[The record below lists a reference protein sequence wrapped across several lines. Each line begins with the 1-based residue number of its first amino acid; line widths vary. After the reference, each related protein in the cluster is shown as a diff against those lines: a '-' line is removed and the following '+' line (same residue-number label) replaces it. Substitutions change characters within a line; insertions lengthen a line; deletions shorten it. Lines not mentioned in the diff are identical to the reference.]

1 MLGHYQYNCA
11 YQTLA
16 GIKNKKNSPEEK
28 VKRFCFLI
36 MNWLSIW
43 LNFGTLITHGTVLS
57 DLLLLKWSLLR
68 SFCCLDHFLHLSL
81 WWWLLMFTTVHFTFF
96 SDRIQSCAYSCPARA
111 CISHSLS
118 QLDGAMWLGSE

>member
-16 GIKNKKNSPEEK
+16 GIKNKKKQSWGESEK
-28 VKRFCFLI
+28 VLFSDNELA
-36 MNWLSIW
+36 
-43 LNFGTLITHGTVLS
+43 LNLTKFWYFNNPCTVLS

-68 SFCCLDHFLHLSL
+68 TFCCLDHFLYLSL